1 MISSIRVIRDLEL
14 PVEEKYKPVI
24 GKEYRVIREGFET
37 YSRKQYVVIDSN
49 GANISVFEGEFEY
62 TTERAK
68 LTIGIDPDFVKNG
81 VAVVQGE
88 KILSL
93 ESLSFVELI
102 AYIKTTC
109 AKENILIKLENPSAI
124 KPLFG
129 AKAKNKRAIR
139 EKICQDVGK
148 CKATGSLIQQV
159 LESQGY
165 KVELVKPLKG
175 PVKRQAKNDAVYF
188 NKLTGWQGRSNED
201 KRDAALV
208 ALYG

>member
-1 MISSIRVIRDLEL
+1 M
-14 PVEEKYKPVI
+14 
-24 GKEYRVIREGFET
+24 
-37 YSRKQYVVIDSN
+37 
-49 GANISVFEGEFEY
+49 
-62 TTERAK
+62 K
-68 LTIGIDPDFVKNG
+68 LTIGIDPDFVKSG
-81 VAVVQGE
+81 IAVTQNE
-88 KILSL
+88 TIIHL
-93 ESLSFVELI
+93 ESLGFVDLFEYI
-102 AYIKTTC
+102 AAAGDKQS
-109 AKENILIKLENPSAI
+109 ILIKLENPSAI

-129 AKAKNKRAIR
+129 AKTKNKRSIR

-165 KVELVKPLKG
+165 TVKLVKPLKG
-175 PVKRQAKNDAVYF
+175 PVKRQAKTDAIYF

>member
-1 MISSIRVIRDLEL
+1 MINSIKVIRDLSL
-14 PVEEKYKPVI
+14 PVDEKHKPII

-37 YSRKQYVVIDSN
+37 YSRKRYVVIDSN
-49 GANISVFEGEFEY
+49 GAKVSVFEGEFED
-62 TTERAK
+62 TTEKVK

-93 ESLSFVELI
+93 ESLCFVELI
-102 AYIKTTC
+102 EYIKTTC
-109 AKENILIKLENPSAI
+109 AKDAVIKLENPSAI

-129 AKAKNKRAIR
+129 AKAKNKRSIR

-165 KVELVKPLKG
+165 KVKLVKPLKG

-188 NKLTGWQGRSNED
+188 NKLTGWKGRSNED

>member
-1 MISSIRVIRDLEL
+1 M
-14 PVEEKYKPVI
+14 
-24 GKEYRVIREGFET
+24 
-37 YSRKQYVVIDSN
+37 
-49 GANISVFEGEFEY
+49 
-62 TTERAK
+62 K
-68 LTIGIDPDFVKNG
+68 LTIGIDPDFVKSG
-81 VAVVQGE
+81 VAVIEG
-88 KILSL
+88 KTIIHL
-93 ESLSFVELI
+93 ESLTFTQILEYVE
-102 AYIKTTC
+102 AVGP
-109 AKENILIKLENPSAI
+109 KENILIKLENPSAI

-129 AKAKNKRAIR
+129 KKAINKRAIR

>member
-1 MISSIRVIRDLEL
+1 M
-14 PVEEKYKPVI
+14 
-24 GKEYRVIREGFET
+24 
-37 YSRKQYVVIDSN
+37 
-49 GANISVFEGEFEY
+49 
-62 TTERAK
+62 K
-68 LTIGIDPDFVKNG
+68 LTIGIDPDFVKSG
-81 VAVVQGE
+81 VAVIQD
-88 KILSL
+88 KTIIHL
-93 ESLSFVELI
+93 EVLSFVDMFEYI
-102 AYIKTTC
+102 A
-109 AKENILIKLENPSAI
+109 AAGPKEKIVIKLENPSAI

-129 AKAKNKRAIR
+129 IKAKNKRSIR

-165 KVELVKPLKG
+165 TVKLVKPLKG
-175 PVKRQAKNDAVYF
+175 PVKRQAKTDAIYF

>member
-1 MISSIRVIRDLEL
+1 M
-14 PVEEKYKPVI
+14 
-24 GKEYRVIREGFET
+24 
-37 YSRKQYVVIDSN
+37 
-49 GANISVFEGEFEY
+49 
-62 TTERAK
+62 K
-68 LTIGIDPDFVKNG
+68 LTIGIDPDFVKSG
-81 VAVVQGE
+81 IAVTQNETIVH
-88 KILSL
+88 L
-93 ESLSFVELI
+93 ESLGFVDLFEYI
-102 AYIKTTC
+102 AAAGDKQS
-109 AKENILIKLENPSAI
+109 ILIKLENPSAI

-129 AKAKNKRAIR
+129 KKVQNSRAVR

-165 KVELVKPLKG
+165 KVKLVTPLKG
-175 PVKRQAKNDAVYF
+175 PVKRQAKSDAVYF